1 MDRRGLPFLGEDPFD
16 LSIDGPSVAAEIGE
30 HGEWDEFHFWVER
43 ESKIVVETE
52 GPTDVVMALAGPDDP
67 EAIVAQDDDG
77 GESYNARVETVV
89 VPGSYVVRVCTSGPP
104 GPGSMGS
111 RSARPGPD
119 RRGSVADPSESARL
133 EQGLGPT
140 RYTHLLV
147 NPLQPSVHLTFGV
160 SGFLADT
167 GDCG

>member
-1 MDRRGLPFLGEDPFD
+1 M
-16 LSIDGPSVAAEIGE
+16 AAEIGE

-89 VPGSYVVRVCTSGPP
+89 VPGSYVVRVWHQWPTGTGKYGVSV
-104 GPGSMGS
+104 
-111 RSARPGPD
+111 RSAGP
-119 RRGSVADPSESARL
+119 
-133 EQGLGPT
+133 
-140 RYTHLLV
+140 
-147 NPLQPSVHLTFGV
+147 
-160 SGFLADT
+160 
-167 GDCG
+167 